1 MPIKLQIKSIAERE
15 AVYLAWTSVDLDL
28 GILRVRSNL
37 EYGFKVK
44 DKEQRDCPFP
54 MISSASV

>member
-1 MPIKLQIKSIAERE
+1 MAERE